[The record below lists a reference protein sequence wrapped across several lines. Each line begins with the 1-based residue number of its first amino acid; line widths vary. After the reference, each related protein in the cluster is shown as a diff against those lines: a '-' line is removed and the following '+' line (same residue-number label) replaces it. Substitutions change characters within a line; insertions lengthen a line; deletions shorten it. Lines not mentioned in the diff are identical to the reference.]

1 MTEYNEGS
9 TDPALL
15 FEKANGV
22 ATLTLNRPA
31 TRNALTTGM
40 FLDMERLLIEIE
52 ADDAVRVVV
61 ITGTGRGF
69 SSGADLKP
77 ESDAERRRTRRASF
91 PGDQGGDIL
100 DRGNR
105 CMLRLHRLPKPVI
118 GSINGDAVGIG
129 CSLALATDL
138 RIASDTARLGVVF
151 SRRGLGPDGGASY
164 FLRNL
169 VGTAK
174 ALELLYLGDLIDAS
188 EALRIGSCPIANSR
202 RQRSSWPSASRAVR
216 RSPTAPPR
224 WPCMKARVSPSRACS
239 ISKRGIRKSSG
250 AHGTSERES
259 RPSSKNANQNSA
271 VSEVR
276 RSSRFSRSEQNFRG
290 RNVRKLSRPLTL
302 Q

>member
-1 MTEYNEGS
+1 MTES
-9 TDPALL
+9 IQTRTDPALL

-52 ADDAVRVVV
+52 ADDTVRVVV

-77 ESDAERRRTRRASF
+77 ESDAERERTRKASF

-129 CSLALATDL
+129 CSLALARRTCESL
-138 RIASDTARLGVVF
+138 RT
-151 SRRGLGPDGGASY
+151 RR
-164 FLRNL
+164 
-169 VGTAK
+169 
-174 ALELLYLGDLIDAS
+174 ALESYSLAVGSGPMAVP
-188 EALRIGSCPIANSR
+188 RISYAISSDRRRHSNSCTSATSSTRPRLCESGS
-202 RQRSSWPSASRAVR
+202 
-216 RSPTAPPR
+216 
-224 WPCMKARVSPSRACS
+224 
-239 ISKRGIRKSSG
+239 
-250 AHGTSERES
+250 
-259 RPSSKNANQNSA
+259 
-271 VSEVR
+271 
-276 RSSRFSRSEQNFRG
+276 
-290 RNVRKLSRPLTL
+290 
-302 Q
+302 

>member
-1 MTEYNEGS
+1 MTKS
-9 TDPALL
+9 TEVGTDSALL

-22 ATLTLNRPA
+22 ATLTLNRPT
-31 TRNALTTGM
+31 TRNALTASM

-77 ESDAERRRTRRASF
+77 ESDAERGRKRSAGF
-91 PGDQGGDIL
+91 PGDQGGDLL
-100 DRGNR
+100 DRANR

-118 GSINGDAVGIG
+118 GSINGDAVGVG

-138 RIASDTARLGVVF
+138 RIASDVARLGVVF

-169 VGTAK
+169 VGPAK

-188 EALRIGSCPIANSR
+188 EALRIGLVNR
-202 RQRSSWPSASRAVR
+202 VVSADELE
-216 RSPTAPPR
+216 
-224 WPCMKARVSPSRACS
+224 KAT
-239 ISKRGIRKSSG
+239 SKLAERLASG
-250 AHGTSERES
+250 APLAYRAAKTAVYEGAGLPLESVLDLEARNQKIVGRSRDVREGVQAFLEK
-259 RPSSKNANQNSA
+259 RKP
-271 VSEVR
+271 E
-276 RSSRFSRSEQNFRG
+276 FRG
-290 RNVRKLSRPLTL
+290 E
-302 Q
+302 